1 MAITNSKWF
10 LPLFDAYRK
19 GDYRG
24 ALEFPQKVNMP
35 AFWRTNL
42 ALAAINGQLGELEAA
57 RKAERALLA
66 VRPDFATAARDECA
80 KYWEPELVE
89 KLLDGLRKAG
99 LEIADLQGTA
109 PAKPEVAGS

>member
-1 MAITNSKWF
+1 M
-10 LPLFDAYRK
+10 FDAYRK

-24 ALEFPQKVNMP
+24 ALEFSQKVNMP

-66 VRPDFATAARDECA
+66 VRPDVATAARG
-80 KYWEPELVE
+80 V
-89 KLLDGLRKAG
+89 G
-99 LEIADLQGTA
+99 GTS
-109 PAKPEVAGS
+109 E

>member
-1 MAITNSKWF
+1 VPITNSKWF

-42 ALAAINGQLGELEAA
+42 ALAAINGQLGELEAQGRESA
-57 RKAERALLA
+57 AGRAT
-66 VRPDFATAARDECA
+66 R
-80 KYWEPELVE
+80 
-89 KLLDGLRKAG
+89 LRHSG
-99 LEIADLQGTA
+99 EG
-109 PAKPEVAGS
+109 